1 MNSEPSRVSGLVVT
15 AAISSIR
22 TNYGDPLL
30 HRALQKLTPEERQS
44 LTSTGTPL
52 RWIDVSLHERFLDYC
67 YEEARLLSGES
78 RETFDQRGIEEGGG
92 TLIKGAYRFI
102 FSMIST
108 TKILDRVLSLQK
120 KSYNNID
127 ITEINNQKE
136 SFSVTITIPEDM
148 RHPALRE
155 VNYGYIYILKMANQT
170 IKNHKTEIT
179 QQNKNY
185 KIKCTIKYTA

>member
-108 TKILDRVLSLQK
+108 TKTLDRVLSLQK
-120 KSYNNID
+120 KTYSNIG
-127 ITEINNQKE
+127 ITTIENLKG
-136 SFSVTITIPEDM
+136 SFAVTGTVPEDIKK
-148 RHPALRE
+148 PTLRE
-155 VNYGYIYILKMANQT
+155 MNYGYTYILKMANQI
-170 IKNHKTEIT
+170 IKKHEINIT
-179 QQNKNY
+179 QEY
-185 KIKCTIKYTA
+185 KKYTINCTITYTV